1 MLMHSP
7 STPTTISVR
16 FLFLIPLMLHTPVA
30 CMRPLL
36 ELTGFDS
43 EARVNGTPISLS
55 DDIVR
60 ACNATSVRVAVLGS
74 FLAGTF
80 LAAKPHL
87 WLMARPRRKKV
98 GLKRVACI
106 IIESRRGRLDAFTS
120 RFLVLTRSWFLQIVL
135 HASVIFVCTI

>member
-30 CMRPLL
+30 CIRPLV

-43 EARVNGTPISLS
+43 EASVNGAPISLS

-60 ACNATSVRVAVLGS
+60 VGSIVCSARSAKVAVPVAFATSRCFS
-74 FLAGTF
+74 AGTF
-80 LAAKPHL
+80 
-87 WLMARPRRKKV
+87 
-98 GLKRVACI
+98 
-106 IIESRRGRLDAFTS
+106 
-120 RFLVLTRSWFLQIVL
+120 
-135 HASVIFVCTI
+135 